1 MTSRVETVAGTIL
14 YITATTP
21 VAFSQAG
28 YEASLMDGAWAAIG
42 EITDGG
48 EHGREYALVTHMP
61 IATRGVQKYK
71 GSFSEGSKTVQLALD
86 NDDAGQVIA
95 QAALVSDNDYSF
107 KVAYQGGDVDYFQAK
122 VMSMK
127 KAATSVDSI
136 RSATMTL
143 ELTTNSAGV
152 GIISTV
158 AP

>member
-1 MTSRVETVAGTIL
+1 MTSRVETVAGTTIA
-14 YITATTP
+14 ICASQPATFD
-21 VAFSQAG
+21 AAG
-28 YEASLMDGAWAAIG
+28 YQETDLVWATIG

-71 GSFSEGSKTVQLALD
+71 GSFSEGSKTMQLALD

-95 QAALVSDNDYSF
+95 QAALLSDNDYSF
-107 KVAYQGGDVDYFQAK
+107 RVLYQGGDADYFQAK
-122 VMSMK
+122 VMSLK
-127 KAATSVDSI
+127 KAASSVDSI

-158 AP
+158 AA